1 MSLKLVRFSTKD
13 RPHDIRLGALSA
25 GQVIDLQSL
34 CAAGDTPICPDCG
47 FDVIPLLSG
56 MGCDEALDLAVQVAT
71 DADDAP
77 ADVRHDRN
85 DIKLHAPVGSAGK
98 VICLATNY
106 ESHLREGGSKRTVQT
121 PRVFMKPTDN
131 TLCGDGD
138 PILITS
144 QSRFPDYEGELAVI
158 IGRTCRSVEVEDA
171 MDYVGG
177 YACCNDVSERR
188 LRVWE
193 RSEDQD
199 WDSFFDWLNGKWF
212 DNSLPLGPCIVPA
225 RFIADPHDLQL
236 QTRVNGETR
245 QETSTGLM
253 IFSIPE
259 VIAFISQI
267 MTLQPGD
274 IIATGTPAGV
284 GAVTDTPLQPGDTV
298 EVEIS
303 GIGTLS
309 NPVIAQ

>member
-1 MSLKLVRFSTKD
+1 MTLKLVRFATQNHPD
-13 RPHDIRLGALSA
+13 DIRVGALT
-25 GQVIDLQSL
+25 GDRVLDIQSL
-34 CAAGDTPICPDCG
+34 CAAGDAPLPPDRAA
-47 FDVIPLLSG
+47 DTIAWLASE
-56 MGCDEALDLAVQVAT
+56 DALDWAAQLVA
-71 DADDAP
+71 DADDAS
-77 ADVRHDRN
+77 AETAHDRCEVR
-85 DIKLHAPVGSAGK
+85 LHAPVGPAGK
-98 VICLATNY
+98 VLCLATNY
-106 ESHLREGGSKRTVQT
+106 ESHLKEGGGKRTIQT
-121 PRVFMKPTDN
+121 PRVFMKPTGN

-138 PILITS
+138 PILITP

-158 IGRTCRSVEVEDA
+158 IGRTCRAIEPADA
-171 MDYVGG
+171 LDCVGG
-177 YACCNDVSERR
+177 YTCCNDISERR

-212 DNSLPLGPCIVPA
+212 DNSLPLGPCLVPA

-236 QTRVNGETR
+236 QTRVNGQLR

-253 IFSIPE
+253 IFSIPQI
-259 VIAFISQI
+259 IAFISQI

-303 GIGTLS
+303 EIGTLS